1 MRYVNKIVVFGAVAL
16 ALAVG
21 CEKRGP
27 GVYVGDRSRKI
38 MEMSGRDVI
47 VRVNGVDITR
57 RDFDRMQAAYGMMY
71 GLANGHGVDLS
82 NPRIQRFL
90 NGRAPA
96 TPQELMRRELM
107 RQEAAKVKLAA
118 NPQEVAAAKEGL
130 AKSFRKSKVKN
141 FDEAASRMGAEVAQY
156 VEGLIASDVQ
166 SKDLRRHLSPES
178 FEVSE
183 KEIDEGLAR
192 VKRVQDGCVASN
204 KIYRAKLAAARAE
217 VLAGGDFAEVAGRSS
232 REGRREA
239 EEWESVQID
248 EVAEDSPLR
257 GFLAKAKAGDVSDIV
272 EWEDGLMFVK
282 VLKVSDGEKNGEGN
296 AAKVY
301 DLGRVVVNI
310 WDRPEDMTRDQ
321 VRGELLKWKEQKV
334 QEGLGERLFK
344 EAVLEFPN
352 GTNWFAVATSKR

>member
-1 MRYVNKIVVFGAVAL
+1 MRIVNKFVAFSVVAL
-16 ALAVG
+16 ALVVG

-27 GVYVGDRSRKI
+27 GVYVGDRSRLI

-47 VRVNGVDITR
+47 VRVNGVDITK
-57 RDFDRMQAAYGMMY
+57 RDFDKLQAAYGMMY
-71 GLANGHGVDLS
+71 GLANGHGVDLT
-82 NPRIQRFL
+82 NPRIQRFMK
-90 NGRAPA
+90 GRAPA
-96 TPQELMRRELM
+96 APQELMRRELM
-107 RQEAAKVKLAA
+107 RQEAVKVKVAA

-130 AKSFRKSKVKN
+130 AKSFRKSKVKD
-141 FDEAASRMGAEVAQY
+141 FEEAASRMGAEVAQY
-156 VEGLIASDVQ
+156 VEGLIVSDVQ

-204 KIYRAKLAAARAE
+204 KLVRAKIAAARAE
-217 VLAGGDFAEVAGRSS
+217 VLAGKDFAEVASRSS
-232 REGRREA
+232 RGGKDEA
-239 EEWESVQID
+239 KEWESIQFED
-248 EVAEDSPLR
+248 VAEDSPLR
-257 GFLAKAKAGDVSDIV
+257 SFLAKAKVGDISDLI

-282 VLKVSDGEKNGEGN
+282 VLKVSKGDAEAGGGTSKTF
-296 AAKVY
+296 

-310 WDRPEDMTRDQ
+310 WDRPDDMTRDE
-321 VRGELLKWKEQKV
+321 VRAQLLKWKEQKV
-334 QEGLGERLFK
+334 QESLGERLFK